1 MHAEIAPHRALP
13 PAWWRARRIGALMRV
28 EVLRLLRDRPT
39 LALIV
44 LVPVV
49 QMLLFGGAVN
59 LNPRGLVLAVAHPV
73 GIDSSAVA
81 RAATATGYFSSRI
94 VDLPAGE
101 GLQALAT
108 GVAQVAVEW
117 NGLDPL
123 QILVEASD
131 PAAVRPATLALAA
144 ALQLQATALL
154 AGSAG
159 PGSEWRRLT
168 PTAPHIEWLYN
179 PEAST
184 AWGITPGLVGV
195 VVMIT
200 TLLLGALTLVREREQ
215 GSWESLLA
223 TAADGIDALVGK
235 LSPYVLLGVL
245 QAAIVVACAYYF
257 FGVPVR
263 GPLWPLLLA
272 AMLLALAHLLFGFA
286 LSALAA
292 TQLQA
297 VQSAVF
303 FYLPSM
309 LLSGFMFPFA
319 GMPAWARA
327 IGECIPLTHFV
338 RVARG
343 VMLRG
348 AQPGW
353 VIQEMWPVALF
364 VVIAAALALSAYRRH
379 LN

>member
-1 MHAEIAPHRALP
+1 MHVEIGTEHSLP
-13 PAWWRARRIGALMRV
+13 PARWRVRRIGALMRV

-59 LNPRGLVLAVAHPV
+59 LNPQGLRLAVAHAA
-73 GIDSSAVA
+73 GIDGSAVT
-81 RAATATGYFSSRI
+81 RAAAATHYFAGRI
-94 VDLPAGE
+94 AELPAGE
-101 GLQALAT
+101 GRRALAAGT
-108 GVAQVAVEW
+108 VQVAVEW
-117 NGLDPL
+117 NGHDPP
-123 QILVEASD
+123 QILVDASD
-131 PAAVRPATLALAA
+131 PAAVRPAALALAA
-144 ALQLQATALL
+144 ALQLQAAALL
-154 AGSAG
+154 AARAG
-159 PGSEWRRLT
+159 FGSEQVLAPT
-168 PTAPHIEWLYN
+168 PPHTEWLYN

-223 TAADGIDALVGK
+223 TAADGTDVLVGK

-245 QAAIVVACAYYF
+245 QAAIVIACAHYC

-263 GPLWPLLLA
+263 GPLWPLLVA

-348 AQPGW
+348 AHAGW
-353 VIQEMWPVALF
+353 VFQEMWPVAVF
-364 VVIAAALALSAYRRH
+364 AVIAAALALSAYRRH
-379 LN
+379 LS